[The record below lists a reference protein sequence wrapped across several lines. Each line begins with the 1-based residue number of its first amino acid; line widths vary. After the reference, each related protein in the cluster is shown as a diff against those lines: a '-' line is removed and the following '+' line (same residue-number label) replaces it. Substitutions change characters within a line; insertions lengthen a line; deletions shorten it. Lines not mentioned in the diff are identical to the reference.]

1 MSTPAQQRAYG
12 IAAILLAKASVE
24 GTVEASIRMHDSD
37 EIAATLQAF
46 RELIVELRDR
56 AGMVEI
62 GDEVV

>member
-1 MSTPAQQRAYG
+1 
-12 IAAILLAKASVE
+12 
-24 GTVEASIRMHDSD
+24 
-37 EIAATLQAF
+37 LQAF